1 LMCTSNS
8 AIESSQQD
16 MTCMMTSYASKFAG
30 QKGQGA
36 VTSAVTSAE
45 LCGSSKPE
53 GN

>member
-1 LMCTSNS
+1 
-8 AIESSQQD
+8 
-16 MTCMMTSYASKFAG
+16 MMTSYASKFAG

-45 LCGSSKPE
+45 MCGSSKPE